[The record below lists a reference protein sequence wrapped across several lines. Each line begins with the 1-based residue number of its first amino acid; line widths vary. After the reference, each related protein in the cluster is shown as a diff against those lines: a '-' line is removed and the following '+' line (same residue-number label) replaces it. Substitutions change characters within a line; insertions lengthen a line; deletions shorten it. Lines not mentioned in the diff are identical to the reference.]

1 VYFVSDIVQLVYES
15 AAVCAVEKVVDV
27 FVCDV
32 DNHVVAED

>member
-1 VYFVSDIVQLVYES
+1 MNLLLFELV
-15 AAVCAVEKVVDV
+15 AGAVCLVEKVVDV